1 MLADRP
7 VRAVCVGICMV
18 LIYLPTRMYFHTPPK
33 WTLIDVLSTGFPGW
47 LILYGYLFMLE
58 GRDQERERR
67 ERADQE
73 KKSPP
78 P

>member
-1 MLADRP
+1 
-7 VRAVCVGICMV
+7 MV
-18 LIYLPTRMYFHTPPK
+18 LLYLPTRMYFHTPAE
-33 WTLIDVLSTGFPGW
+33 WTTIGVLSSGFPVW
-47 LILYGYLFMLE
+47 LFLYGYLFLLE

-73 KKSPP
+73 REKKSPP